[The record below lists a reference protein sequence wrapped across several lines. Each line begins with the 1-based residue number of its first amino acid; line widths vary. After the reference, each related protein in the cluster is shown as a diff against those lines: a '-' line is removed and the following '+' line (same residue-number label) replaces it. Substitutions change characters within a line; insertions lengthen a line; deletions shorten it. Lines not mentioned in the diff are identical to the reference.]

1 MKQLDRMKDFFKN
14 LSGRTKKIIAITVS
28 GLLILSAALA
38 MALNNTD
45 YAVLF
50 SGVNEEEAKEVM
62 AKLQDMEVPYQYNQQ
77 GSVLVPKDSV
87 DKTRGMLAVDGLS
100 LIHI

>member
-1 MKQLDRMKDFFKN
+1 
-14 LSGRTKKIIAITVS
+14 
-28 GLLILSAALA
+28 

-62 AKLQDMEVPYQYNQQ
+62 AKLQDMEVPYHYNQQ
-77 GSVLVPKDSV
+77 GVFLFE
-87 DKTRGMLAVDGLS
+87 GFGG
-100 LIHI
+100 